1 MRRGSG
7 PGLYRAVA
15 NLFAAELNW
24 TLSTDDARS
33 WLRRM
38 SQAGAGPTLVVAID
52 DVAPGSAMAADLEEL
67 MSLRPGPRLKI
78 LVTTDRAEA
87 LTRAD
92 RKSTRLNS
100 RH

>member
-1 MRRGSG
+1 
-7 PGLYRAVA
+7 
-15 NLFAAELNW
+15 
-24 TLSTDDARS
+24 
-33 WLRRM
+33 M

-87 LTRAD
+87 LTRAP
-92 RKSTRLNS
+92 NS
-100 RH
+100 RTPSALGAQATSVTLGSMRLEEFQAAAQALAQQKILCSNGAEY